1 MKTKRLFKDDVY
13 LKEAEAVITSVADV
27 DGTVLIT
34 LDQTVF
40 FPTGGGQSCDK
51 GCIDGFEVLDVYEHD
66 GEIYHQVNMGGNG
79 GSNVDGNMSGNGGN
93 MGGNGGS
100 NVSSTLELSAG
111 KRVKLQLD
119 WQHRFDNMQRHC
131 GEHILS
137 GIFHREFGGV
147 NKGFHMGDQYMTI
160 DISLDGS
167 SEFDRI
173 TWDMAMTAELEA
185 NKVIWQNLP
194 VISRHYDDKKEAEN
208 LPLRKALAIER
219 DITIVC
225 VGSIDNPSDCVACC
239 GTHPSTAGQ
248 VGLIKIYKV
257 ESNKGMF
264 RIYFEAGQRALAK
277 YRQQFDVLTQLENSL
292 SAGSGDLMDKY
303 KSQQEKNREVRTAL
317 HFLKKEIISREA
329 EELKEIMT
337 SSKEPVIR
345 SYRLLSPDDI
355 SSIAREIS
363 GSISKILFLIH
374 EPTMTVFLC
383 SGEKTPVDCGTLV
396 KENAAIYG
404 GKGGGNKTLA
414 RAIFSKD
421 EYVHTFIDLIEKH
434 LR

>member
-27 DGTVLIT
+27 DGKLLIT

-66 GEIYHQVNMGGNG
+66 GEIYHQVNV

-93 MGGNGGS
+93 VGGNGIS

-337 SSKEPVIR
+337 SSKEPVAR

-383 SGEKTPVDCGTLV
+383 SGEKTPVDCGKLV

>member
-1 MKTKRLFKDDVY
+1 
-13 LKEAEAVITSVADV
+13 
-27 DGTVLIT
+27 
-34 LDQTVF
+34 
-40 FPTGGGQSCDK
+40 
-51 GCIDGFEVLDVYEHD
+51 
-66 GEIYHQVNMGGNG
+66 
-79 GSNVDGNMSGNGGN
+79 
-93 MGGNGGS
+93 
-100 NVSSTLELSAG
+100 
-111 KRVKLQLD
+111 
-119 WQHRFDNMQRHC
+119 
-131 GEHILS
+131 
-137 GIFHREFGGV
+137 
-147 NKGFHMGDQYMTI
+147 MGDQYMTI